1 MFSMVNNSILKCIL
15 NERQDRS
22 NSVCIL
28 TSQEAPSEQ
37 STALSSSWCCSCG
50 GGCGGGAALSWQDPP
65 NDSSGETND
74 ASNCSNNRT
83 GNKMF

>member
-50 GGCGGGAALSWQDPP
+50 GGGGGAALSWQDPP